1 MTNLLVTL
9 LLVVHS
15 YADAVKG
22 RHRPAQEPPSGI
34 NSEPSI
40 SLGDF
45 PPNIEDER
53 ARVIP
58 PQDIMMAFWE
68 KTLVGY
74 FVRQKLAY

>member
-15 YADAVKG
+15 YAGAVKG

-34 NSEPSI
+34 HSGPSI
-40 SLGDF
+40 RLEYF
-45 PPNIEDER
+45 PPNIEDGR
-53 ARVIP
+53 VRVIP
-58 PQDIMMAFWE
+58 PLDIIMAFWE

-74 FVRQKLAY
+74 FIGQKLAY